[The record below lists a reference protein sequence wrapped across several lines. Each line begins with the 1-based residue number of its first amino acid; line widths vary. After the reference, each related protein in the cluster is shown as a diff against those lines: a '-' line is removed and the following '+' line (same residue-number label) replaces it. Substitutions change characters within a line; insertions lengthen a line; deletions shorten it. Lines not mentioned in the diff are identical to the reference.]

1 MNKKG
6 ISLVFLP
13 FLLFLIL
20 AFRYTGFANEL
31 FEQIAHDI
39 EDIPELD
46 STAHRSH
53 LEVPLDKSRD
63 ESSKYPIM
71 DAEIKALQ
79 QFNLA
84 SFYYSGEG
92 VERDF
97 EAAAKLYKSSPG

>member
-1 MNKKG
+1 MSSIHLFAMEVVMNKKG

-53 LEVPLDKSRD
+53 LEVPLDKFVS
-63 ESSKYPIM
+63 
-71 DAEIKALQ
+71 AQ
-79 QFNLA
+79 
-84 SFYYSGEG
+84 
-92 VERDF
+92 
-97 EAAAKLYKSSPG
+97 